1 MHNAHVNFRGDYD
14 VDDLIDTIEGNCK
27 YVKCI
32 YVYNKI
38 DTISIEDVD
47 YISQNNLNA
56 CISVH
61 MELGLDLLLEKVWDA
76 LGIVRV
82 YTKRKGAQPDF
93 VDPMILSEGRH
104 GLTVA
109 SAI

>member
-1 MHNAHVNFRGDYD
+1 M
-14 VDDLIDTIEGNCK
+14 
-27 YVKCI
+27 
-32 YVYNKI
+32 
-38 DTISIEDVD
+38 
-47 YISQNNLNA
+47 NA

-61 MELGLDLLLEKVWDA
+61 MELGIDVLLEKIWDA

-109 SAI
+109 SAIQGIHRSLLEEF